1 VVDLFAR
8 ALTPVG
14 EAAWLPHLKLLTKA
28 DKRDLGCEA
37 CVRAKVLRKADA
49 TVPIERE
56 DLNVAIERDRELVA
70 LVRIIR
76 QAREKPV
83 DLFCKSLAA
92 CIESRS
98 LERGVAVDAS
108 GAGMC
113 IAIALEHGAERGWD

>member
-1 VVDLFAR
+1 V
-8 ALTPVG
+8 
-14 EAAWLPHLKLLTKA
+14 
-28 DKRDLGCEA
+28 
-37 CVRAKVLRKADA
+37 
-49 TVPIERE
+49 
-56 DLNVAIERDRELVA
+56 ERDREFVA

-108 GAGMC
+108 RAGMR
-113 IAIALEHGAERGWD
+113 IAVALEHGAKWGRDRDPALGVDLVGECRDKALHPLKASRTTPQQLDAEGPNEAP